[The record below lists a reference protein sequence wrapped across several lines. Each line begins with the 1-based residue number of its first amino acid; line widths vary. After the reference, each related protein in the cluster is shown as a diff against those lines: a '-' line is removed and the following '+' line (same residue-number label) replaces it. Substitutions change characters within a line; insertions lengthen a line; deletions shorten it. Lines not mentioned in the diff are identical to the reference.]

1 MMITIGKGSKGFSI
15 LEVLIAITISL
26 ILMLGILQ
34 LFISNKNTYRME
46 DSYADLQDNNRFLH
60 HYLSNVIRTAAY
72 RSPQQNSF
80 FQPIDSLFTGANL
93 FIQATNNN
101 GTNGSDT
108 LTIRYQ
114 GSGNGAG
121 TPDGTVRDCL
131 NRPIDSFVTAT
142 NIFSI
147 SANNEL
153 ICQAQNPSA
162 APVASRQVLLRD
174 IENMQVL
181 LGEDLNGDKSP
192 NRYVNP
198 GHPSLDFN
206 NVVSIRVSLLLR
218 SSEPTSPTP
227 DNESYNLLG
236 TLHNAGG
243 DNFIRQVLTF
253 TITLRNTVTDI
264 IL

>member
-1 MMITIGKGSKGFSI
+1 MNNSIGKECKGFSI

-46 DSYADLQDNNRFLH
+46 DSYATLQDNNRFLH
-60 HYLSNVIRTAAY
+60 HYLSSIIRNTAY
-72 RSPQQNSF
+72 RSPQQNSL
-80 FQPIDSLFTGANL
+80 FQPIESLFTGANL

-114 GSGNGAG
+114 GSGNGTG
-121 TPDGTVRDCL
+121 TPDGSIRDCL

-142 NIFSI
+142 NTFSI

-153 ICQAQNPSA
+153 ICQAQNANA
-162 APVASRQVLLRD
+162 APATSTQVILQD
-174 IENMQVL
+174 IENMQIL
-181 LGEDLNGDKSP
+181 LGEDLDGDKSP
-192 NRYVNP
+192 DRFVNP
-198 GHPSLDFN
+198 GHPVLNFN
-206 NVVSIRVSLLLR
+206 NVVSVRVSLLLR
-218 SSEPTSPTP
+218 SPDPTSPTP
-227 DNESYNLLG
+227 DNDSYNLLG

-253 TITLRNTVTDI
+253 TITLRNRVTEI
-264 IL
+264 MM